1 MKKAGF
7 SHNCN
12 MSTQLSLAYS
22 TCPNDTF
29 AFYGLAN
36 GHVMCPDISFQISL
50 ADVET
55 LNQAARNRVY
65 DITKLSFAAM
75 GNLRSNYWLLK
86 SGAALGRGCGPLI
99 VARPGCDIASLSDS
113 AIAVPGMD
121 TTACL
126 LTGLYLGKPPK
137 AFAMTF
143 DRIMPEVAGG
153 SFDYGVIIHEGR
165 FTYPEY
171 GLVSI
176 LDLGLWWEQ
185 KTGLPV
191 PLGCIA
197 AAKNIELDVVKKV
210 QKAISDSI
218 AFAFAYPDQTASYVR
233 HHAQEM
239 VPDVIRQHIELYV
252 NEFSLNIG
260 AEGIRAVETLF
271 SMAQDSGLI
280 LPDSSPL
287 FPD

>member
-1 MKKAGF
+1 MA
-7 SHNCN
+7 
-12 MSTQLSLAYS
+12 TPLSLAYS

-29 AFYGLAN
+29 SFFALAN
-36 GHVMCPDISFQISL
+36 GLVTCPDIGFEISL

-55 LNQAARNRVY
+55 LNQSARNRTY

-75 GNLRSNYWLLK
+75 GNLRSDYWLLK

-99 VARPGCDIASLSDS
+99 VARPGYELASLSDA

-121 TTACL
+121 TSACL
-126 LTGLYLGKPPK
+126 LTGLFLERPPR

-153 SFDYGVIIHEGR
+153 NFDYGVIIHEGR

-176 LDLGLWWEQ
+176 LDLGFWWEE

-197 AAKNIELDVVKKV
+197 AAKDLDINVVKKV
-210 QKAISDSI
+210 EKAIQGSI
-218 AFAFAYPDQTASYVR
+218 AFAFAHPDQTMSYVR
-233 HHAQEM
+233 KHAREM
-239 VPDVIRQHIELYV
+239 APAVIGQHIALYV
-252 NEFSLNIG
+252 NEFSLDIG
-260 AEGIRAVETLF
+260 AEGVRAIETLF

-280 LPDSSPL
+280 APDSSPL
-287 FPD
+287 FPG

>member
-1 MKKAGF
+1 M
-7 SHNCN
+7 
-12 MSTQLSLAYS
+12 TTRLSLAYS

-29 AFYGLAN
+29 AFYGLAR
-36 GHVMCPDISFQISL
+36 GHVTCPDISFQISL

-75 GNLRSNYWLLK
+75 GHLRSDYWLLK

-99 VARPGCDIASLSDS
+99 VARPGSGIASLADS
-113 AIAVPGMD
+113 RIAVPGMD

-126 LTGLYLGKPPK
+126 LTGLYLGKPPR
-137 AFAMTF
+137 AFSMTF
-143 DRIMPEVAGG
+143 DRIMPEVSKGN
-153 SFDYGVIIHEGR
+153 FDYGVIIHEGR

-185 KTGLPV
+185 QTGLPV

-197 AAKNIELDVVKKV
+197 AGKNLDLNVVKNV
-210 QKAISDSI
+210 EKAISDSI
-218 AFAFAYPDQTASYVR
+218 AFAFAHPDQTAPYVR
-233 HHAQEM
+233 AHAQEM
-239 VPDVIRQHIELYV
+239 APGVIRQHIDLYV
-252 NEFSLNIG
+252 NAFSRDIG
-260 AEGIRAVETLF
+260 KEGVRAIETLF
-271 SMAQDSGLI
+271 SMAEDSGLI
-280 LPDSSPL
+280 SPDSSPL
-287 FPD
+287 FPG

>member
-1 MKKAGF
+1 M
-7 SHNCN
+7 
-12 MSTQLSLAYS
+12 TTPLSLTYS

-29 AFYGLAN
+29 GFYALAKGL
-36 GHVMCPDISFQISL
+36 VTCPDISFQISL

-55 LNQAARNRVY
+55 LNQAARSRVY

-99 VARPGCDIASLSDS
+99 VARPGCGIASLSDA

-126 LTGLYLGKPPK
+126 LAGLYLGKPPR
-137 AFAMTF
+137 AFPMTF
-143 DRIMPEVAGG
+143 DRIMPEVSKGN
-153 SFDYGVIIHEGR
+153 FDYGVIIHEGR

-185 KTGLPV
+185 QTGLPV

-197 AAKNIELDVVKKV
+197 AAKNLEPDVVKKV
-210 QKAISDSI
+210 EKSISDSI
-218 AFAFAYPDQTASYVR
+218 AFAFAHPELTLPYVR
-233 HHAQEM
+233 EHAQEM
-239 VPDVIRQHIELYV
+239 APAVIQQHIDLYV
-252 NEFSLNIG
+252 NEFSLDIG
-260 AEGIRAVETLF
+260 TEGVRAIETLY
-271 SMAQDSGLI
+271 SMAEDSGLI
-280 LPDSSPL
+280 PPDSSPL
-287 FPD
+287 FPG

>member
-1 MKKAGF
+1 M
-7 SHNCN
+7 
-12 MSTQLSLAYS
+12 TTRLSLAYS

-29 AFYGLAN
+29 AFYGLAK
-36 GHVMCPDISFQISL
+36 GHVNCPDISFQISL

-55 LNQAARNRVY
+55 LNQAARSRAY

-75 GNLRSNYWLLK
+75 GNLRSSYWLLK

-99 VARPGCDIASLSDS
+99 VARPGCGIASLSDS

-137 AFAMTF
+137 AFPMTF
-143 DRIMPEVAGG
+143 DRIMPEVSKGN
-153 SFDYGVIIHEGR
+153 FDYGLIIHEGR
-165 FTYPEY
+165 FTYPDY

-185 KTGLPV
+185 QTGLPV

-197 AAKNIELDVVKKV
+197 AGKNLDLNLVKKV
-210 QKAISDSI
+210 EKSISDSI
-218 AFAFAYPDQTASYVR
+218 AFAFAHPERTVPYVR
-233 HHAQEM
+233 EHAQEM
-239 VPDVIRQHIELYV
+239 APAVIQQHIDLYV
-252 NEFSLNIG
+252 NEFSLDIG
-260 AEGIRAVETLF
+260 TEGVRAIETLF
-271 SMAQDSGLI
+271 AMAQDSGLI
-280 LPDSSPL
+280 PPDSSPL
-287 FPD
+287 FPG

>member
-1 MKKAGF
+1 M
-7 SHNCN
+7 
-12 MSTQLSLAYS
+12 TTRLSLAYS

-29 AFYGLAN
+29 GFYGLAK
-36 GHVMCPDISFQISL
+36 GHITCPDISFDISL

-75 GNLRSNYWLLK
+75 GNLRSSYWLLK

-99 VARPGCDIASLSDS
+99 VARPGCGIASLYDS

-126 LTGLYLGKPPK
+126 LTGLYLGKPPN
-137 AFAMTF
+137 AFPITF
-143 DRIMPEVAGG
+143 DRIMPEVSKGN
-153 SFDYGVIIHEGR
+153 FDYGVIIHEGR
-165 FTYPEY
+165 FTYQEY

-185 KTGLPV
+185 QTRLPV

-197 AAKNIELDVVKKV
+197 ASKNLELDVVKKV
-210 QKAISDSI
+210 EKAIQESI
-218 AFAFAYPDQTASYVR
+218 AFAFAHPERTAPYIR
-233 HHAQEM
+233 EHAQEM
-239 VPDVIRQHIELYV
+239 APVVIQQHIDLYV
-252 NEFSLNIG
+252 NEFSLDIG
-260 AEGIRAVETLF
+260 TEGICAVETLF
-271 SMAQDSGLI
+271 SMAQSCGLVAQ
-280 LPDSSPL
+280 DSSQL
-287 FPD
+287 FPG

>member
-1 MKKAGF
+1 MT
-7 SHNCN
+7 
-12 MSTQLSLAYS
+12 TQLSLAYS

-29 AFYGLAN
+29 AFFGLAK
-36 GHVMCPDISFQISL
+36 GHVMCPDLSFKISL

-55 LNQAARNRVY
+55 LNQAARIRKY

-75 GNLRSNYWLLK
+75 GNLRSSYWLLK

-99 VARPGCDIASLSDS
+99 VARPGYGISSLSDA

-126 LTGLYLGKPPK
+126 LAGLYLGKPPR
-137 AFAMTF
+137 ATAMTF
-143 DRIMPEVAGG
+143 DRIMPEVSKGN
-153 SFDYGVIIHEGR
+153 FDYGVIIHEGR

-185 KTGLPV
+185 QTGLPV

-197 AAKNIELDVVKKV
+197 AAKNLEPDVVKKV
-210 QKAISDSI
+210 EKAISDSI
-218 AFAFAYPDQTASYVR
+218 AFAFAHPDQTLPYVR
-233 HHAQEM
+233 DD
-239 VPDVIRQHIELYV
+239 PPGFRQGKKRFDCANAFCSDILGEFVHIKV
-252 NEFSLNIG
+252 NMLLNDG
-260 AEGIRAVETLF
+260 GRHFL
-271 SMAQDSGLI
+271 GI
-280 LPDSSPL
+280 LPDIR
-287 FPD
+287 

>member
-1 MKKAGF
+1 M
-7 SHNCN
+7 
-12 MSTQLSLAYS
+12 TTPLSLAYS

-29 AFYGLAN
+29 GFYGLAK
-36 GHVMCPDISFQISL
+36 GLVTCPDISFQISL

-55 LNQAARNRVY
+55 LNQAARSRVY

-99 VARPGCDIASLSDS
+99 VARPGCGIASLSDA

-126 LTGLYLGKPPK
+126 LAGLYLGKPPR
-137 AFAMTF
+137 AFPMTF
-143 DRIMPEVAGG
+143 DRIMPEVSEGN
-153 SFDYGVIIHEGR
+153 FDYGVIIHEGR

-185 KTGLPV
+185 QTGLPV

-197 AAKNIELDVVKKV
+197 AAKNLEPDVVKKV
-210 QKAISDSI
+210 EKSISDSI
-218 AFAFAYPDQTASYVR
+218 AFAFAHPELTLPYVR
-233 HHAQEM
+233 EHAQEM
-239 VPDVIRQHIELYV
+239 APAVIQQHIDLYV
-252 NEFSLNIG
+252 NEFSLDIG
-260 AEGIRAVETLF
+260 AEGIRAIEMLF
-271 SMAQDSGLI
+271 SLAEAGGI
-280 LPDSSPL
+280 IPPDSSPL
-287 FPD
+287 FPV

>member
-1 MKKAGF
+1 MT
-7 SHNCN
+7 
-12 MSTQLSLAYS
+12 TQLSLAYS

-29 AFYGLAN
+29 GFYGIAK

-55 LNQAARNRVY
+55 LNQAARNRIY

-99 VARPGCDIASLSDS
+99 VARPGCGLASLPDS

-137 AFAMTF
+137 ASAMTF
-143 DRIMPEVAGG
+143 DRIMPEVSKGN
-153 SFDYGVIIHEGR
+153 FDYGVIIHEGR

-185 KTGLPV
+185 QTGLPV

-197 AAKNIELDVVKKV
+197 AGKNLDLIGVKKV
-210 QKAISDSI
+210 EKAISDSI
-218 AFAFAYPDQTASYVR
+218 AFAFAHPDRTMPYVR
-233 HHAQEM
+233 EHAQEM
-239 VPDVIRQHIELYV
+239 APAVIQQHIDLYV
-252 NEFSLNIG
+252 NEFSLDIG
-260 AEGIRAVETLF
+260 AEGVRAIETLF
-271 SMAQDSGLI
+271 AMAEARGLI

-287 FPD
+287 FPG

>member
-1 MKKAGF
+1 MT
-7 SHNCN
+7 
-12 MSTQLSLAYS
+12 TQLSLAYS

-29 AFYGLAN
+29 GFYGLAK
-36 GHVMCPDISFQISL
+36 GCVTCPGISFQISL

-55 LNQAARNRVY
+55 LNQAARNRAY

-99 VARPGCDIASLSDS
+99 VAKPGKSISSLSDS

-126 LTGLYLGKPPK
+126 LTGLYLGKPPR
-137 AFAMTF
+137 ASAMTF
-143 DRIMPEVAGG
+143 DRIMPEVSKG
-153 SFDYGVIIHEGR
+153 SFDFGVIIHEGR
-165 FTYPEY
+165 FTYQEY

-185 KTGLPV
+185 QAGLPV
-191 PLGCIA
+191 PLGCIVA
-197 AAKNIELDVVKKV
+197 GRNLDLNIVKNVE
-210 QKAISDSI
+210 KAIQDSI
-218 AFAFAYPDQTASYVR
+218 AFAVAHPDQTASYVR
-233 HHAQEM
+233 EHAQEM
-239 VPDVIRQHIELYV
+239 APAVIQQHIDLYV
-252 NEFSLNIG
+252 NEFSLDIG
-260 AEGIRAVETLF
+260 TEGVRAIETLF
-271 SMAQDSGLI
+271 SMAEDSRLI
-280 LPDSSPL
+280 FPDSSRM

>member
-1 MKKAGF
+1 M
-7 SHNCN
+7 
-12 MSTQLSLAYS
+12 TTLLSLAYS

-29 AFYGLAN
+29 GFYGLAK
-36 GHVMCPDISFQISL
+36 GYITCPDISFKISL

-55 LNQAARNRVY
+55 LNQAARSRVY

-99 VARPGCDIASLSDS
+99 VARPGRGIESLPGS

-126 LTGLYLGKPPK
+126 LTGLYLGKAPN
-137 AFAMTF
+137 AFPITF
-143 DRIMPEVAGG
+143 DRIMPEVSKGN
-153 SFDYGVIIHEGR
+153 FDYGVIIHEGR
-165 FTYPEY
+165 FTYQEY

-185 KTGLPV
+185 QTGLPV

-197 AAKNIELDVVKKV
+197 ASKNLELDVVKKV
-210 QKAISDSI
+210 AKAIQESI
-218 AFAFAYPDQTASYVR
+218 AFAFANPERTAPYIR
-233 HHAQEM
+233 EHAQEM
-239 VPDVIRQHIELYV
+239 VPSVIQQHIDLYV
-252 NEFSLNIG
+252 NEFSLDIG
-260 AEGIRAVETLF
+260 TQGICAVETLF
-271 SMAQDSGLI
+271 SMAQDFGLI
-280 LPDSSPL
+280 AQDSSQL
-287 FPD
+287 FPG

>member
-1 MKKAGF
+1 M
-7 SHNCN
+7 
-12 MSTQLSLAYS
+12 TTPLSLAYS

-36 GHVMCPDISFQISL
+36 GQVKCPDISFQISL

-55 LNQAARNRVY
+55 LNQVARNRAY

-75 GNLRSNYWLLK
+75 GNLRSSFWLLK

-99 VARPGCDIASLSDS
+99 VTKPGCGIASLSDS

-143 DRIMPEVAGG
+143 DRIMPEVSKG

-165 FTYPEY
+165 FTYQEY

-176 LDLGLWWEQ
+176 LDLGVWWEHR
-185 KTGLPV
+185 TGLPV

-197 AAKNIELDVVKKV
+197 AAKNLELNRVKKV
-210 QKAISDSI
+210 EKAIQDSI
-218 AFAFAYPDQTASYVR
+218 TFAFAHPDQTAPYVR
-233 HHAQEM
+233 EHAQEM
-239 VPDVIRQHIELYV
+239 APAVIQQHIDLYV
-252 NEFSLNIG
+252 NEFSLDIG
-260 AEGIRAVETLF
+260 TEGIRAVETLF
-271 SMAQDSGLI
+271 SMAEDSGLI

>member
-1 MKKAGF
+1 M
-7 SHNCN
+7 
-12 MSTQLSLAYS
+12 TTPLSLAYS

-29 AFYGLAN
+29 GFFGLAS
-36 GHVMCPDISFQISL
+36 GRVTCPDISFQISL

-55 LNQAARNRVY
+55 LNQAARSRVY
-65 DITKLSFAAM
+65 DVTKLSFAAM
-75 GNLRSNYWLLK
+75 ANLRSSYWLLK

-99 VARPGCDIASLSDS
+99 VARPGCSIASLSDS

-126 LTGLYLGKPPK
+126 LAGLYMGKPLK
-137 AFAMTF
+137 AFPMTF
-143 DRIMPEVAGG
+143 DRILPEVSKG

-185 KTGLPV
+185 QTALPV

-197 AAKNIELDVVKKV
+197 AAKNLELDQVKKV
-210 QKAISDSI
+210 EQAISDSI
-218 AFAFAYPDQTASYVR
+218 SFAFAHPDQTLPYVR
-233 HHAQEM
+233 EHAQEM
-239 VPDVIRQHIELYV
+239 TPAVIQQHIDLYV
-252 NEFSLNIG
+252 NEFSLDVG
-260 AEGIRAVETLF
+260 AEGIRAIETLF
-271 SMAQDSGLI
+271 SLAEAGGIIPS
-280 LPDSSPL
+280 DSSPL
-287 FPD
+287 FPH

>member
-1 MKKAGF
+1 MT
-7 SHNCN
+7 
-12 MSTQLSLAYS
+12 TQLSLAYS

-29 AFYGLAN
+29 GFYGLAK
-36 GHVMCPDISFQISL
+36 GHVMCPDLSFQISL

-55 LNQAARNRVY
+55 LNQAARNRIY

-99 VARPGCDIASLSDS
+99 VARPGCGIASLSDS

-137 AFAMTF
+137 AFPMTF
-143 DRIMPEVAGG
+143 DRIMPEVSKGN
-153 SFDYGVIIHEGR
+153 FDYGVIIHEGR

-176 LDLGLWWEQ
+176 LDLGLWWEHR
-185 KTGLPV
+185 TGLPV

-197 AAKNIELDVVKKV
+197 AGKNLELNVIKKV
-210 QKAISDSI
+210 EKAISDSI
-218 AFAFAYPDQTASYVR
+218 AFAFAHPDQTAPYVR
-233 HHAQEM
+233 EHAQEM
-239 VPDVIRQHIELYV
+239 APAVIQQHIDLYV
-252 NEFSLNIG
+252 NEFSLDIG
-260 AEGIRAVETLF
+260 TEGVRAVETLF
-271 SMAQDSGLI
+271 SMAQASGLI

-287 FPD
+287 FPG

>member
-1 MKKAGF
+1 
-7 SHNCN
+7 
-12 MSTQLSLAYS
+12 MSTRLSLAYS

-75 GNLRSNYWLLK
+75 GNLRSSYWLLK

-99 VARPGCDIASLSDS
+99 VARPGCSLASLSES
-113 AIAVPGMD
+113 AIVVPGMD

-126 LTGLYLGKPPK
+126 LMGLYLGKPPK
-137 AFAMTF
+137 AFPMTF
-143 DRIMPEVAGG
+143 DLIMPEVSKGN
-153 SFDYGVIIHEGR
+153 FDYGVIIHEGR
-165 FTYPEY
+165 FTYPDY

-176 LDLGLWWEQ
+176 MDLGLWWEQ

-197 AAKNIELDVVKKV
+197 AAKNLELDVVKKV

-218 AFAFAYPDQTASYVR
+218 SFAFAHPDQTVPYVKQ
-233 HHAQEM
+233 HAQEM
-239 VPDVIRQHIELYV
+239 APEVIQQHIELYV
-252 NEFSLNIG
+252 NEFTLNIG
-260 AEGIRAVETLF
+260 AEGILAIETLF
-271 SMAQDSGLI
+271 SMAQESGLI

-287 FPD
+287 FPG

>member
-1 MKKAGF
+1 M
-7 SHNCN
+7 
-12 MSTQLSLAYS
+12 TTPLSLAYS

-29 AFYGLAN
+29 AFFGLAS
-36 GHVMCPDISFQISL
+36 GRVTCPDVSFQISL

-55 LNQAARNRVY
+55 LNQSARNRTY

-75 GNLRSNYWLLK
+75 GNLRSSYWLLK

-99 VARPGCDIASLSDS
+99 VARPGSAIESLSDS

-137 AFAMTF
+137 AFPMTF
-143 DRIMPEVAGG
+143 DRIMPEVSKGN
-153 SFDYGVIIHEGR
+153 FEYGVIIHEGR

-185 KTGLPV
+185 QTGLPV

-197 AAKNIELDVVKKV
+197 AGRNLDLNVVKKV
-210 QKAISDSI
+210 EKAISDSI
-218 AFAFAYPDQTASYVR
+218 AFAFAHPDQTAPYVSE
-233 HHAQEM
+233 HAQEM
-239 VPDVIRQHIELYV
+239 APDVIRQHIGLYV

-260 AEGIRAVETLF
+260 EEGVRAIEMLF
-271 SMAQDSGLI
+271 SMAQSSGLI
-280 LPDSSPL
+280 SPDSSPL
-287 FPD
+287 FPG